1 MPFRTGTFHS
11 SSGGENF
18 FGPGGN
24 TRGPPNSGLRS
35 SVGMPATC
43 ADLAKPEHGIP
54 LRDIK
59 CYVQQA
65 APDAQQDWLQAC
77 FADGCTHPARQVVQ
91 ALLHIARIKDI
102 ANTRGGAQVSQY
114 RRALVSTSHDML
126 LQHLAHLV
134 SAPDFASKCQEQV
147 SPAPTRTQSV
157 SPSVSPSESPKDL
170 TVDNTETSTDSDS
183 LRIAISLERIA
194 NTLTREQQDEPR
206 VLESISE
213 HGLRGLHADTISRQQ
228 SRAGTPQ
235 LPSNRGQP

>member
-1 MPFRTGTFHS
+1 
-11 SSGGENF
+11 
-18 FGPGGN
+18 
-24 TRGPPNSGLRS
+24 
-35 SVGMPATC
+35 MPANC

-65 APDAQQDWLQAC
+65 APDAQQDWLEAC
-77 FADGCTHPARQVVQ
+77 FVDGCTHPARQVVQ

-134 SAPDFASKCQEQV
+134 SAPDFASKCQERV

-157 SPSVSPSESPKDL
+157 SPPVSPRVP
-170 TVDNTETSTDSDS
+170 TVDKTETSTDSDS
-183 LRIAISLERIA
+183 SRIAISLEKIA
-194 NTLTREQQDEPR
+194 NTLTRAQQDERSR
-206 VLESISE
+206 VLEMVPE
-213 HGLRGLHADTISRQQ
+213 HDSSSTEQSSTRSAVQ
-228 SRAGTPQ
+228 SRAVTP
-235 LPSNRGQP
+235 LGERRP